1 LPLLGPDM
9 TFGTSITISALG
21 QIPAAIHRLESE
33 KNMLAKRSREIY
45 EKYYSTPA
53 FREGLL
59 SAINPYSTKSGPSTV
74 K

>member
-1 LPLLGPDM
+1 M

-21 QIPAAIHRLESE
+21 QVPAAINRLQSE
-33 KNMLAKRSREIY
+33 KNTLAKRSREIY
-45 EKYYSTPA
+45 EKHYSTAA

-59 SAINPYSTKSGPSTV
+59 SAINPDSTKPGPTPV